1 MSFKI
6 VIPAR
11 LGSSRLP
18 GKPLLDILGKPMIVH
33 VCERALESGGEV
45 FVATDD
51 DRIIRAVESLR
62 VTALMT
68 REDHQS
74 GTERI
79 SEVAER
85 LSWPD
90 QELIVNLQGDE
101 PLIQPN
107 LIRQLAAALK
117 SQTRA
122 EVATLAAP
130 VHRAEEVFDP
140 HAVKVVMDHQGYAL
154 YFSRAPIPWDRQ
166 TFQTKRDVLPSA
178 PLWFRHIGIYAYTGG
193 FLRRYVSWPS
203 SELERVEALEQL
215 RILYQG
221 EALKVVVVDSA
232 PPAGVD
238 TPADL
243 ERVKA
248 LFAMAP
254 F

>member
-1 MSFKI
+1 
-6 VIPAR
+6 
-11 LGSSRLP
+11 
-18 GKPLLDILGKPMIVH
+18 MIVH

-51 DRIIRAVESLR
+51 DRIIRAVERLE

-85 LSWPD
+85 LGWPET
-90 QELIVNLQGDE
+90 ELIVNLQGDE
-101 PLIQPN
+101 PLIQPS
-107 LIRQLAAALK
+107 LIRQLATALK

-122 EVATLAAP
+122 EVVTLAAP
-130 VHRAEEVFDP
+130 IHRVEEVFDP

-166 TFQTKRDVLPSA
+166 TFQDKRDILPSA

-203 SELERVEALEQL
+203 SPLERAEALEQL

-221 EALKVVVVDSA
+221 EPLKVLVVDSA

-238 TPADL
+238 TLADL
-243 ERVKA
+243 ERVKDVIA
-248 LFAMAP
+248 KAP

>member
-18 GKPLLDILGKPMIVH
+18 GKPLLDIVGKPMIVH

-51 DRIIRAVESLR
+51 ERIIRAVESLR
-62 VTALMT
+62 VTALIT
-68 REDHQS
+68 RADHQS

-79 SEVAER
+79 SEVAEQ
-85 LSWPD
+85 LGWPD
-90 QELIVNLQGDE
+90 QEVIVNLQGDE
-101 PLIQPN
+101 PLIQPD
-107 LIRQLAAALK
+107 LIRQLAAALQ

-130 VHRAEEVFDP
+130 IHRVEEIFDP
-140 HAVKVVMDHQGYAL
+140 NAVKVVMDHQGYAL

-166 TFQTKRDVLPSA
+166 TFSATSDTLPNA

-203 SELERVEALEQL
+203 ANLERVEALEQL

-221 EALKVVVVDSA
+221 DPLKVLVVDHA

-243 ERVKA
+243 ERVKKVIA
-248 LFAMAP
+248 KTLF
-254 F
+254 

>member
-51 DRIIRAVESLR
+51 DRIIRAVANLG

-85 LSWPD
+85 QGWPD

-107 LIRQLAAALK
+107 LIRQLVAALK

-130 VHRAEEVFDP
+130 VHRAEEVFDA

-166 TFQTKRDVLPSA
+166 TFMNKSDALPSV
-178 PLWFRHIGIYAYTGG
+178 PLWFRHIGIYAYTGA

-221 EALKVVVVDSA
+221 EPLKVQVVDSA

-243 ERVKA
+243 ERVKD
-248 LFAMAP
+248 LLAMAP